1 VGVGVVQ
8 LIVMLAPATLLV
20 FVLVLLLSI
29 IIVSI
34 LKGTCLLWW

>member
-1 VGVGVVQ
+1 VGVVQ

-20 FVLVLLLSI
+20 FVLLEVLLLSI

-34 LKGTCLLWW
+34 LKGTCRL